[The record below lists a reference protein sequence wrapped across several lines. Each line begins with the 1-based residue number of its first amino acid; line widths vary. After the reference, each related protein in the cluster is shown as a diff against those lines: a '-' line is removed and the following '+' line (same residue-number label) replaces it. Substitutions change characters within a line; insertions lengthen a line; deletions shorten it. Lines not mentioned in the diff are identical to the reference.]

1 MSNTKDIL
9 LGSIR
14 NGRSL
19 TLGQQLKLCLMLSY
33 PAILAQLSSVMM
45 QYIDASMVGH
55 LGPAAG
61 ASIGLVSTCL
71 WLFGG
76 FGMAV
81 TSGFSV
87 QVAHCFG
94 ASDFA
99 GARSVLR
106 QALVCGLGFSLF
118 LALVGM
124 GISPFLPG
132 WLGGGDDITGDA
144 GMYFFIMALFMPAM
158 QLDWMCAAILQASG
172 NMKVPSI
179 LSIGMCVLDVL
190 FNYLFIYVLD
200 MGVTGAALGSGLA
213 ELITG
218 IAMFSFLAFKSP
230 ELRLSQEKGSFRPTA
245 QVVRKALGI
254 SGPMA
259 LQNLLMRGAHIAS
272 TVIVA
277 PLGTISIA
285 ANSFAITAES
295 FCYMPGYGIADAST
309 TLVGQSVGAGR
320 KSLARRFAWITTFL
334 GMGIMG
340 MLAILMY
347 WFAPQMMGML
357 SPDAQVIGLG
367 SKVLRIEAFAEL
379 GYAASIVA
387 YGACVGAGD
396 TRWPSLMN
404 FGSMWIVR
412 IIPAIF
418 LTRIYGLT
426 GFWIC
431 MAVELSFRGAIFLIR
446 LYRGR
451 WLRTAFPPDS
461 RQPGGTQQTENQKV
475 TA

>member
-1 MSNTKDIL
+1 MSSTKDIL

-14 NGRSL
+14 NGGSL
-19 TLGQQLKLCLMLSY
+19 SLGQQLKLCLMLSY

-45 QYIDASMVGH
+45 QYIDTSMVGH
-55 LGPAAG
+55 LGAAAG

-87 QVAHCFG
+87 QVAHRIG
-94 ASDFA
+94 ANDFE

-106 QALVCGLGFSLF
+106 QALVCGLGFSVL
-118 LALVGM
+118 LALIGM
-124 GISPFLPG
+124 AISPFLPY
-132 WLGGGDDITGDA
+132 WLGGGEDIAPDA
-144 GMYFFIMALFMPAM
+144 GRYFFIIALFMPAM

-179 LSIGMCVLDVL
+179 LSIGMCVLDVG

-200 MGVTGAALGSGLA
+200 MGVTGAAIGSGLA
-213 ELITG
+213 EIITG
-218 IAMFSFLAFKSP
+218 LAMFSFLAFKSP
-230 ELRLSQEKGSFRPTA
+230 ELNLRQEKGSFRPTPL
-245 QVVRKALGI
+245 VVKKAFGI

-259 LQNLLMRGAHIAS
+259 LQNILMRGGYIAS

-277 PLGTISIA
+277 PLGTIALA

-295 FCYMPGYGIADAST
+295 FCYMPGYGIADAAT

-320 KSLARRFAWITTFL
+320 KPLAQRFAWITCFL

-340 MLAILMY
+340 LLAILMY
-347 WFAPQMMGML
+347 AFAPQMMGL
-357 SPDAQVIGLG
+357 LTPDAEVIGLG
-367 SKVLRIEAFAEL
+367 ARVLRIEAFAEV

-396 TRWPSLMN
+396 TRWPSALN
-404 FGSMWIVR
+404 FCSMWLVR
-412 IIPAIF
+412 IVPAIF
-418 LTRIYGLT
+418 LTRMYGLV

-431 MAVELSFRGAIFLIR
+431 MAVELSFRGLLFLIH

-451 WLRTAFPPDS
+451 WLRTAFPGES
-461 RQPGGTQQTENQKV
+461 SGSQVVETQ
-475 TA
+475 